1 MSNISEVQNYIGAL
15 MRCYGVAIDEDTAR
29 YQCSLQAKQRSLQA
43 KQAISFVQGVNENI
57 NECDVREVATNLN
70 KEIIIECEKERF
82 SRAYRHVFNE
92 IFGIDRTKRSICTC
106 FGLKYV
112 LDCVKN
118 PITGQEVIYLT
129 FYDDKVLRSVYKTN
143 P

>member
-57 NECDVREVATNLN
+57 NECDVRKVATNLN
-70 KEIIIECEKERF
+70 KEIILDIEKKRF
-82 SRAYRHVFNE
+82 AMVYRHVFDE
-92 IFGIDRTKRSICTC
+92 TFGTDRTKRSIYTC

-112 LDCVKN
+112 LDCAKDS
-118 PITGQEVIYLT
+118 ITGQEVIYLT
-129 FYDDKVLRSVYKTN
+129 FYDDKIRREVYKTN
-143 P
+143 A